1 MTEKKVKVIDKIQT
15 EVSADYV
22 HIKIVEQLKD
32 RMLTREDLIEREQ
45 CVDLSPVKSR
55 TMKRVT
61 LTNTVSSVSAHPSR
75 HTARR
80 RPSNSLYCTVNASTF
95 SQVKKSARNSN

>member
-1 MTEKKVKVIDKIQT
+1 MLNEFVEYMTEKKVRVIDRIQT

-45 CVDLSPVKSR
+45 CMDLKPSEVKNYEKSYTYKHSKFGLSSPITPYSPEK
-55 TMKRVT
+55 TK
-61 LTNTVSSVSAHPSR
+61 
-75 HTARR
+75 
-80 RPSNSLYCTVNASTF
+80 
-95 SQVKKSARNSN
+95 